1 MPYMIDKHLDQ
12 LRATLE
18 QAEDLPE
25 STRTKL
31 LELLDTVQNESSE
44 TSGDDTAEGNTEP
57 TGVPG
62 LLASVEQ
69 LEASHPEIASLINQV
84 AITLSRMGI

>member
-1 MPYMIDKHLDQ
+1 MIDKHLDQ

-18 QAEDLPE
+18 QAQDLPE

-31 LELLDTVQNESSE
+31 LELLAAVENE
-44 TSGDDTAEGNTEP
+44 TAEASSNEPAETETQSP
-57 TGVPG
+57 GMTG
-62 LLASVEQ
+62 LLSSVEQ

>member
-1 MPYMIDKHLDQ
+1 MIDKHLEQ

-18 QAEDLPE
+18 QAQDLPE

-31 LELLDTVQNESSE
+31 LELLATVENEAATTATKEDSE
-44 TSGDDTAEGNTEP
+44 TEPQGEGMN
-57 TGVPG
+57 G
-62 LLASVEQ
+62 LLSSVEQ

>member
-1 MPYMIDKHLDQ
+1 MIDKHLDE

-18 QAEDLPE
+18 QAQDLPE

-31 LELLDTVQNESSE
+31 LELLATVQNEAA
-44 TSGDDTAEGNTEP
+44 DTTPTEDAEAEP
-57 TGVPG
+57 KEGMNG
-62 LLASVEQ
+62 LLASVES

-84 AITLSRMGI
+84 AMTLSRMGI

>member
-1 MPYMIDKHLDQ
+1 MIDKHLDQ

-25 STRTKL
+25 STRKKL
-31 LELLDTVQNESSE
+31 LELLDTVQNESS
-44 TSGDDTAEGNTEP
+44 DDTTEGESEP
-57 TGVPG
+57 AGVTG

-84 AITLSRMGI
+84 AMTLSRMGI

>member
-1 MPYMIDKHLDQ
+1 MIDKHLDQ
-12 LRATLE
+12 LRTTLE
-18 QAEDLPE
+18 QAQDLPE

-31 LELLDTVQNESSE
+31 LELLDTVQNEVSE
-44 TSGDDTAEGNTEP
+44 ASGDGAAEGESEP
-57 TGVPG
+57 TGVTG

-84 AITLSRMGI
+84 AMTLSRMGI

>member
-1 MPYMIDKHLDQ
+1 MIDKHLEQ

-18 QAEDLPE
+18 QAQDLPE

-31 LELLDTVQNESSE
+31 LELLAAVENE
-44 TSGDDTAEGNTEP
+44 TAEASSNEPAETETQSP
-57 TGVPG
+57 GMTG
-62 LLASVEQ
+62 LLSSVEQ

-84 AITLSRMGI
+84 AMTLSRMGI

>member
-1 MPYMIDKHLDQ
+1 MINEHLDQ
-12 LRATLE
+12 LQTTLE
-18 QAEDLPE
+18 QAEGMPE
-25 STRTKL
+25 STRAKL
-31 LELLDTVQNESSE
+31 LELLAAVREESTDSA
-44 TSGDDTAEGNTEP
+44 AEKTDSPEAGEGMT
-57 TGVPG
+57 G